1 MTRILYKIGN
11 EMWCKDDLGCPH
23 YIPIPI
29 TVKTNF
35 CHNKE
40 KDKNNMETRNVKLTL
55 EKAREWYKKGGELKE
70 VALQAY
76 SEEELKKVELPKSW
90 EEFCNMK
97 NIQLNETF
105 INEDSSISKVLSE
118 TRRNTLYDKNMLPSI
133 KAAQAHLAL
142 MQLHQ
147 LRDYYRDGW
156 KPEYTDY
163 NYSIRVNNKTHR
175 KSITRENYENSAF
188 LSFQTLDLASE
199 FLMNFEGLIMQAND
213 LIQF

>member
-1 MTRILYKIGN
+1 MSISERDFKA
-11 EMWCKDDLGCPH
+11 D
-23 YIPIPI
+23 
-29 TVKTNF
+29 
-35 CHNKE
+35 
-40 KDKNNMETRNVKLTL
+40 RNV
-55 EKAREWYKKGGELKE
+55 
-70 VALQAY
+70 
-76 SEEELKKVELPKSW
+76 
-90 EEFCNMK
+90 
-97 NIQLNETF
+97 
-105 INEDSSISKVLSE
+105 
-118 TRRNTLYDKNMLPSI
+118 LPS
-133 KAAQAHLAL
+133 KEAAEQHFAL

>member
-11 EMWCKDDLGCPH
+11 EMWYKDDLGCPH
-23 YIPIPI
+23 YIPISI

-35 CHNKE
+35 CNNKE

-55 EKAREWYKKGGELKE
+55 EKAKEWYKKGGELQE
-70 VALQAY
+70 IALQVY
-76 SEEELKKVELPKSW
+76 TEEELKKVELPKTW
-90 EEFCNMK
+90 KEFCRMK
-97 NIQLNETF
+97 NLQNNEAF
-105 INEDSSISKVLSE
+105 INTDSSVYEL
-118 TRRNTLYDKNMLPSI
+118 TNTGARKELADKNVLPSI

-156 KPEYTDY
+156 KPEYTNY

-199 FLMNFEGLIMQAND
+199 FFMNFEELIMQAND

>member
-11 EMWCKDDLGCPH
+11 EMWYKDDLGCPH
-23 YIPIPI
+23 CIPIPI

-97 NIQLNETF
+97 NTQFNEAF
-105 INEDSSISKVLSE
+105 INGDSSISKVLCE
-118 TRRNTLYDKNMLPSI
+118 TRRDTLYDKNMLPSI

-147 LRDYYRDGW
+147 LRDYYRGGW

-175 KSITRENYENSAF
+175 KSIARENYENSAF

>member
-11 EMWCKDDLGCPH
+11 EMWYKDDLGCPH

-55 EKAREWYKKGGELKE
+55 ERAREWYKKGGELKE
-70 VALQAY
+70 VALQVY

-90 EEFCNMK
+90 GEFCNMK
-97 NIQLNETF
+97 NIQFNEVF
-105 INEDSSISKVLSE
+105 INGDSSISKVLCE
-118 TRRNTLYDKNMLPSI
+118 TQRNTLCDKNMLPSI